1 MASPRFSY
9 YYKVRVFFLL
19 GSSLIVNL
27 SIFFSSETK
36 YVLNVIISTRGGIIL
51 KGMLK
56 AYLGPKH
63 NHSLVVAPCLSIHAP
78 CLLSFFFLNTFILEI
93 SNCILK
99 FI

>member
-36 YVLNVIISTRGGIIL
+36 YVLNMIISTRGGIIL

-56 AYLGPKH
+56 AYLGTRH

-78 CLLSFFFLNTFILEI
+78 CQLSFFFLNTFILEI